1 MALVRR
7 ATIMGE
13 VGRAVNGAV
22 HTVSAVA
29 AAVTPPAQSAPPAG
43 EADTVP
49 GIPHQP
55 PAAVAASL
63 TLNAPPREEATT
75 ILPTPAPPAWA
86 TNAEAA
92 AVASKG
98 ANAASVGL
106 AFLIVALGAAVGFV
120 MQRWGTHADPFKIG
134 NQTSAYAGLI
144 VFAGAVERILEPF
157 SNWFPG
163 THARNEY
170 ESSVA
175 ALANGHPAM
184 TLKDVATAKA
194 KMDRALADRAVL
206 LWGVATALATVVSSA
221 SGFYLL
227 HMIAAP
233 DWVTSI
239 PRWVDAVV
247 TGLIVG
253 TGTKPL
259 HDLISRT
266 QSGKASPAS

>member
-1 MALVRR
+1 V
-7 ATIMGE
+7 AT
-13 VGRAVNGAV
+13 
-22 HTVSAVA
+22 
-29 AAVTPPAQSAPPAG
+29 PAG
-43 EADTVP
+43 TPEGETGP
-49 GIPHQP
+49 GVPHQP
-55 PAAVAASL
+55 PAGVAASL

-75 ILPTPAPPAWA
+75 ILSTPPPPAWA
-86 TNAEAA
+86 VNAEAA

-98 ANAASVGL
+98 AGAPTVVI
-106 AFLIVALGAAVGFV
+106 AFLIVALGAAVAYV

-134 NQTSAYAGLI
+134 NQTSAYAGMI

-163 THARNEY
+163 THARSEY

-175 ALANGHPAM
+175 AMANGHPAM
-184 TLKDVATAKA
+184 SLRDVAAAKA
-194 KMDRALADRAVL
+194 KLDRAMADRTVL
-206 LWGVATALATVVSSA
+206 LWGVATAIASVVAAA

-239 PRWVDAVV
+239 PRWVDALV
-247 TGLIVG
+247 TGLVVG

-259 HDLISRT
+259 HDLITRA
-266 QSGKASPAS
+266 QSGRQGGGAQS

>member
-7 ATIMGE
+7 SAIMGE
-13 VGRAVNGAV
+13 FGRAVNGAA

-29 AAVTPPAQSAPPAG
+29 AAVAAPTGTPDG
-43 EADTVP
+43 DTVP
-49 GIPHQP
+49 GVPHQQP

-75 ILPTPAPPAWA
+75 ILSTPPPPAWA
-86 TNAEAA
+86 VNAEAA

-98 ANAASVGL
+98 AGAGTVGI
-106 AFLIVALGAAVGFV
+106 AFLIVAAGAAVAYV

-134 NQTSAYAGLI
+134 NQTSAYAGMI

-170 ESSVA
+170 ESAVA
-175 ALANGHPAM
+175 AMANGHPAM
-184 TLKDVATAKA
+184 SLRDVAAAKA
-194 KMDRALADRAVL
+194 KLDRAMSDRTVL
-206 LWGVATALATVVSSA
+206 LWGVATAIASIVAAA

-239 PRWVDAVV
+239 PRWVDALV
-247 TGLIVG
+247 TGLVVG

-259 HDLISRT
+259 HDLITRA
-266 QSGKASPAS
+266 QSARQTGGGQA

>member
-13 VGRAVNGAV
+13 VGRAVNGAAHAAV
-22 HTVSAVA
+22 AAVA
-29 AAVTPPAQSAPPAG
+29 AAAPPPAG
-43 EADTVP
+43 EPDTVP
-49 GIPHQP
+49 GVPRQP

-63 TLNAPPREEATT
+63 TLTTPPHEEATT
-75 ILPTPAPPAWA
+75 ILPTPAPPGWA

-98 ANAASVGL
+98 ANAGSVGL
-106 AFLIVALGAAVGFV
+106 AFLIVAFGAAVGFV

-163 THARNEY
+163 THARNDY
-170 ESSVA
+170 ESAVA
-175 ALANGHPAM
+175 ALTNGHPAM
-184 TLKDVATAKA
+184 TLKDVAAAKA
-194 KMDRALADRAVL
+194 RMDRALADRTVL

-259 HDLISRT
+259 HDLITRGQDS
-266 QSGKASPAS
+266 KASTPS

>member
-1 MALVRR
+1 
-7 ATIMGE
+7 MGE
-13 VGRAVNGAV
+13 VGRAVNGAA
-22 HTVSAVA
+22 HATVTAAAVAVA
-29 AAVTPPAQSAPPAG
+29 APVGTAEG
-43 EADTVP
+43 DTVP
-49 GIPHQP
+49 GVPHQP

-75 ILPTPAPPAWA
+75 ILSTPPPPAWA
-86 TNAEAA
+86 VNAEAA

-98 ANAASVGL
+98 AGVRTVGV
-106 AFLIVALGAAVGFV
+106 AFLIVVVGAAVAYV
-120 MQRWGTHADPFKIG
+120 MQRWGTKADPFKIG
-134 NQTSAYAGLI
+134 NQTSAYAGMI

-157 SNWFPG
+157 ANWFPG

-184 TLKDVATAKA
+184 SLRDVATAKA
-194 KMDRALADRAVL
+194 KLDRAMSDRTVL
-206 LWGVATALATVVSSA
+206 LWGVATAIAAIVSAA

-233 DWVTSI
+233 DWVSTI

-247 TGLIVG
+247 TGLVVG

-259 HDLISRT
+259 HDLITRAQASRSNST
-266 QSGKASPAS
+266 S